1 MVFIDLKTL
10 LARVRDRLDERVAAV
25 YDHGQY
31 ILGPEVAEL
40 EKVLADFVGVKH
52 CVGVSSGTD
61 SLLIALMASWASG
74 RLTLDLC
81 WSAPFAIL
89 CKSVGKPLSV
99 TPVTIQCVVMLEPF
113 AGRYDRVNSCQFFRI
128 GSGSA

>member
-1 MVFIDLKTL
+1 MVSRSIRLP
-10 LARVRDRLDERVAAV
+10 LAVARRF
-25 YDHGQY
+25 Y
-31 ILGPEVAEL
+31 IGI
-40 EKVLADFVGVKH
+40 
-52 CVGVSSGTD
+52 

-99 TPVTIQCVVMLEPF
+99 TPVTIQCVVLLEPF

-128 GSGSA
+128 GRRYR